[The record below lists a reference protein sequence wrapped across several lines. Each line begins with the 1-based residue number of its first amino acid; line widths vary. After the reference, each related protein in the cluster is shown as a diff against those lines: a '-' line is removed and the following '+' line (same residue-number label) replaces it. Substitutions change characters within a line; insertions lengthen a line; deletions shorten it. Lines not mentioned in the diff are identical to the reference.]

1 MFRVGKLA
9 GLSSYDFLLNTI
21 LPVTRNIR
29 MLAVDLDGTTVGHDG
44 EVAPRVLEA
53 LAQAAQRGVRVVIAT
68 GRTPS
73 GLRRFAQRMNIGGPA
88 ITTQGGLV
96 VNMDTGEELHRL
108 YMPRALAHE
117 ILAHKHKWPALCT
130 VVYRSDHLFVD
141 DLAMFEAHAD
151 LVGVAAMQVDDLC
164 SAVAD
169 HDPDK
174 ILFLTQLERTR
185 EVFDTILAFVGDR
198 ATVVQSHARIV
209 EVNPLGADKGSAL
222 AWLAEHFGIARENVM
237 AIGDQHNDVTMLRWA
252 GLGVAMGNASPE
264 IQSVADV
271 VTSHIDDDGVAAAIE
286 QYVLR

>member
-1 MFRVGKLA
+1 
-9 GLSSYDFLLNTI
+9 
-21 LPVTRNIR
+21 
-29 MLAVDLDGTTVGHDG
+29 MLAVDLDGTTVRHDG
-44 EVAPRVLEA
+44 EIAPRVLEA
-53 LAQAAQRGVRVVIAT
+53 LAQAVQRGVRVVIAT

-96 VNMDTGEELHRL
+96 VDMDTGEELHRL
-108 YMPRALAHE
+108 YMPRALARE
-117 ILAHKHKWPALCT
+117 ILAHKHEWPALCT

-141 DLAMFEAHAD
+141 DLATFEAHAD
-151 LVGVAAMQVDDLC
+151 LVGVAAVQVDDLR

-174 ILFLTQLERTR
+174 VLFLTQLERTR
-185 EVFDTILAFVGDR
+185 EVFDAIRTFVGDR

-222 AWLAEHFGIARENVM
+222 AWLAEHLGIARENVM

-271 VTSHIDDDGVAAAIE
+271 VTSHIDEDGVAAAIE